1 MTDRKSSTS
10 ELPNLTAQVHL
21 SSSELTR
28 QTGIAACHPGY
39 HPLTRHNESLLHSAA
54 GAGITSPHFL
64 QVRNSSL
71 SKKRL

>member
-1 MTDRKSSTS
+1 
-10 ELPNLTAQVHL
+10 
-21 SSSELTR
+21 LTR
-28 QTGIAACHPGY
+28 QTGIAARHLGY